1 MLTEHFSE
9 EERAELVKYGLAR
22 GKTILLSILVIL
34 ILGYFF
40 GVLWQSIIF
49 YISFCSLR
57 RYAGGFHAES
67 QGRCY
72 AISLVILIISILC
85 MKYANCSIGINIL
98 LQATCLVLIF
108 ILAPIENK
116 NRKLDDIEQKQYKKK
131 TRANAVVISLMCCFL
146 YWKKNFYIIV
156 PVVIAYIV
164 FVCLLVAG
172 YIKNVKENS

>member
-1 MLTEHFSE
+1 MLTDHFSE

-22 GKTILLSILVIL
+22 GKTILLSILVVL
-34 ILGYFF
+34 LLGYFF

-49 YISFCSLR
+49 YIAFCSLR

-72 AISLVILIISILC
+72 IISLVILIISILC
-85 MKYANCSIGINIL
+85 IKCANCSIGINIL
-98 LQATCLVLIF
+98 LQGTCLVLIF

-116 NRKLDDIEQKQYKKK
+116 NRKLDDIELKQYKKK
-131 TRANAVVISLMCCFL
+131 TRASAVVIFLICCLL

-164 FVCLLVAG
+164 LACLLVAG